1 MARRRVV
8 LGLAVALALGV
19 AVYLR
24 LWTIDY
30 SFSAGDAEL
39 IRKEFDLAH
48 REAMDESAE
57 WRRMYDEELERAN
70 RCKAELRELK
80 ESFSNKAGDSALS
93 NSKLV
98 MLQKVTLSA
107 YHVNWCH
114 ISVLSH
120 WQIIQFL
127 SSSVFTT
134 TRFQIRMQP

>member
-1 MARRRVV
+1 M

-98 MLQKVTLSA
+98 MLQKEKL
-107 YHVNWCH
+107 
-114 ISVLSH
+114 VLLKQVEAVKHELEVEKLNCGSRDVK
-120 WQIIQFL
+120 Q
-127 SSSVFTT
+127 
-134 TRFQIRMQP
+134 

>member
-1 MARRRVV
+1 MARRRVM

-30 SFSAGDAEL
+30 SFSADDAEL

-98 MLQKVTLSA
+98 MLQKEKL
-107 YHVNWCH
+107 
-114 ISVLSH
+114 VLLKQVEAVKHELEVEKLNCGSRDVK
-120 WQIIQFL
+120 Q
-127 SSSVFTT
+127 
-134 TRFQIRMQP
+134 

>member
-98 MLQKVTLSA
+98 MLQKEKL
-107 YHVNWCH
+107 
-114 ISVLSH
+114 VLLKQVEAVKHELEVEKLNCGSRDVK
-120 WQIIQFL
+120 Q
-127 SSSVFTT
+127 
-134 TRFQIRMQP
+134 

>member
-1 MARRRVV
+1 MARRPVV

-39 IRKEFDLAH
+39 LRKEFDLAH

-98 MLQKVTLSA
+98 MLQKEKL
-107 YHVNWCH
+107 
-114 ISVLSH
+114 VLLKQVEAVKHELEVEKLNCGSRDVK
-120 WQIIQFL
+120 Q
-127 SSSVFTT
+127 
-134 TRFQIRMQP
+134 

>member
-1 MARRRVV
+1 M

-39 IRKEFDLAH
+39 LRKEFDLAH

-98 MLQKVTLSA
+98 MLQKEKL
-107 YHVNWCH
+107 
-114 ISVLSH
+114 VLLKQVEAVKHELEVEKLNCGSRDVK
-120 WQIIQFL
+120 Q
-127 SSSVFTT
+127 
-134 TRFQIRMQP
+134 

>member
-1 MARRRVV
+1 M

-39 IRKEFDLAH
+39 LRKEFDLAH

-80 ESFSNKAGDSALS
+80 ESFSNRAGDSALS

-98 MLQKVTLSA
+98 MLQKEKL
-107 YHVNWCH
+107 
-114 ISVLSH
+114 VLLKQVEAVKHELEVEKLNCGSRDVK
-120 WQIIQFL
+120 Q
-127 SSSVFTT
+127 
-134 TRFQIRMQP
+134 